1 MSEIEQD
8 VQQSIKEV
16 ENKVEQIA
24 GLVEKL
30 LQGKTASWNEI
41 TSAFGHDASFRHF
54 TNEQDMA
61 NFDFDKMGINDFTI
75 NDKSTNQPVQVSQKT
90 IDNVKKENQSIID
103 KLQKVLDNMQKEVTT
118 PLHNQETQQQ
128 IFDSYT
134 KNVDL
139 YKQMLNDISAQSNGV
154 VDLGTGNITPGT
166 KTYKDVKDRIIPGS
180 QLTVDEFLKENPLN
194 NGKQFADNQN
204 LDEMIY
210 DLSGDYKIALDRI
223 DVFKEQMQPIAGMD
237 QATVDDNMFPDPDNE
252 NKSQTKV
259 RPEAQRTTVGD
270 IDSKEALRQKKLGA
284 QNKIKE
290 AHLDRAEQSKIV
302 KFCDQQIQ
310 LVQDAT
316 KDMPDGTGKDKILAQ
331 LATVQKNK
339 QKALDNI
346 QLDTAKIKTQKDVL
360 QQIGNEAVHENFID
374 PVKQSFQH
382 AHSTLSELGQN
393 ISDSGYVAV
402 QSVGNFIADRNA
414 AFQTWRQDN
423 KDQKAIN
430 NFMKD
435 NYSDI
440 GEQSRSAYRVAD
452 LNQIKFEKESI
463 KQLEKDLVN
472 VKKEAKMA
480 LEKRN
485 LKNNIK
491 LDIKKFFARGDKYEQ
506 LNNQSAERSEFTSK
520 ELDAIRAVEGSIDQ
534 SHQRIVDRLDAYIE
548 SAQISLEKSK
558 ELENSFG
565 GRKTEKIMGFKDSR
579 DLANK
584 DLQHDIN
591 QAKDEIKKEM
601 ELDPKVQSRTTERTR

>member
-16 ENKVEQIA
+16 EGKVEQVA
-24 GLVEKL
+24 ELVERL

-41 TSAFGHDASFRHF
+41 TSSFGPDASFRHF

-75 NDKSTNQPVQVSQKT
+75 NDKSTNQPVHVSQKT

-134 KNVDL
+134 KNVNL
-139 YKQMLNDISAQSNGV
+139 YKQMLDDISAQSNGV
-154 VDLGTGNITPGT
+154 VDLATGYTIPGT

-180 QLTVDEFLKENPLN
+180 QLTVDEFLKENSLN
-194 NGKQFADNQN
+194 NGRQFTNDQN
-204 LDEMIY
+204 LDEIIR
-210 DLSGDYKIALDRI
+210 DLSGDYKIALNRV
-223 DVFKEQMQPIAGMD
+223 DVFREQMQPIVGMD
-237 QATVDDNMFPDPDNE
+237 QATADDNIFPDPDNE

-270 IDSKEALRQKKLGA
+270 IDSKEARRQTRLDA

-316 KDMPDGTGKDKILAQ
+316 KDMPDGTGKDKILKQ
-331 LATVQKNK
+331 LETVEANK
-339 QKALDNI
+339 KKALDNI
-346 QLDTAKIKTQKDVL
+346 QRDTQKISDQKSIL
-360 QQIGNEAVHENFID
+360 QQISKETIQENITE
-374 PVKQSFQH
+374 PIKQSFQH
-382 AHSTLSELGQN
+382 AHSTLSDLEQN
-393 ISDSGYVAV
+393 ISDSGYVAI

-414 AFQTWRQDN
+414 AFKSWIQDN

-430 NFMKD
+430 GFMKD

-452 LNQIKFEKESI
+452 LNQVKFEKESM

-472 VKKEAKMA
+472 VKSEAKMA

-485 LKNNIK
+485 LKNRIK
-491 LDIKKFFARGDKYEQ
+491 LDIKKFFAHGDKYEQ
-506 LNNQSAERSEFTSK
+506 LSNQSAERSEFTPK
-520 ELDAIRAVEGSIDQ
+520 ELDAIRAVENAIDQ
-534 SHQRIVDRLDAYIE
+534 SHQRIVDKLDAYIE
-548 SAQISLEKSK
+548 SAQISLDKSK

-579 DLANK
+579 DRANK

-601 ELDPKVQSRTTERTR
+601 DLDPKVQSRTTERTR